1 MTNKEQFEAYWAR
14 LNDVK
19 CYGEE
24 CHTRIAETAWQARG
38 ELDAK
43 RIAELEAKLAIAIEA
58 LEKVISTGLDS
69 YTYNRMMSESNH
81 YLNEALTK
89 IKGE

>member
-43 RIAELEAKLAIAIEA
+43 RITELEAKLTIAIDAFEA
-58 LEKVISTGLDS
+58 IKECSGTSQRQWHLAD
-69 YTYNRMMSESNH
+69 
-81 YLNEALTK
+81 EALTK